1 MWLLDF
7 CPDFV
12 GMEVRHCKLL
22 ECSHFIASLN
32 AVNDRP
38 QLYSFFCC
46 AGGRRV
52 GGADSAR
59 LSGSRQAAR
68 SAQIAV
74 CYLLGGMG
82 EITHTQMTRR

>member
-1 MWLLDF
+1 MWLLDS

-12 GMEVRHCKLL
+12 GMEGRT
-22 ECSHFIASLN
+22 SLQITGVLPFHRGPH
-32 AVNDRP
+32 AVKR
-38 QLYSFFCC
+38 
-46 AGGRRV
+46 

>member
-1 MWLLDF
+1 MGLLDF

-52 GGADSAR
+52 G
-59 LSGSRQAAR
+59 
-68 SAQIAV
+68 AQIARG
-74 CYLLGGMG
+74 YLGAVRPRAA
-82 EITHTQMTRR
+82 RR